1 MNDLKFDEHFS
12 QALRSELV
20 SRVEKAKPARR
31 TKAARWGLGA
41 GIFAGAVVL
50 GGAGAAASGLLA
62 IPGAPVIT
70 PLGSTVTETH
80 SGPATVQFG
89 TAPKGAK
96 SVRLELTCLTTGT
109 WAYESGATSACKA
122 QDLTAPGNVTRFDIP
137 LTSGKESTSINTQPG
152 SQWQISWT
160 FVDEEPTNWATN
172 ANGDTY
178 GAQNEKG
185 LPQLVAVKATNGLMG
200 YVYNAELED
209 ATGMTAALSFKT
221 REEALAWQEKQKGK
235 RISIPVYESDGK
247 TVIGEF
253 LISNDDES
261 TVVPPPSS
269 PVPSP

>member
-137 LTSGKESTSINTQPG
+137 LTSGKESTSINTQP
-152 SQWQISWT
+152 
-160 FVDEEPTNWATN
+160 
-172 ANGDTY
+172 
-178 GAQNEKG
+178 
-185 LPQLVAVKATNGLMG
+185 
-200 YVYNAELED
+200 
-209 ATGMTAALSFKT
+209 
-221 REEALAWQEKQKGK
+221 
-235 RISIPVYESDGK
+235 
-247 TVIGEF
+247 
-253 LISNDDES
+253 
-261 TVVPPPSS
+261 
-269 PVPSP
+269 